1 MAAAHCISH
10 TMNRDD
16 WQKSPTGNL
25 HSYLLLAAAQPA
37 RHFGPTLFV
46 PLLCPSNE
54 AVEGGDRGGGLYHSP
69 NSISRSAGYSQIA
82 LKTTSKNF
90 EVSREESALTL
101 DRGRVSDFPVATA
114 CDLSVESVQ
123 LRNDDHSPPVLFP
136 MPGILH
142 FT

>member
-1 MAAAHCISH
+1 MTREDLQLAFCTATYDWRQFSLRDILDQLALSHCS
-10 TMNRDD
+10 
-16 WQKSPTGNL
+16 
-25 HSYLLLAAAQPA
+25 
-37 RHFGPTLFV
+37 
-46 PLLCPSNE
+46 CPSNE